1 LRPTSTCRR
10 LSKRSSP
17 FTRVACACSIVVVRD
32 FAIVTAVHALRGE
45 LHQAFSN
52 LISNAIDAMR
62 DGGGQLKL
70 SVQQAPRGN
79 YVGVLI
85 ALEDTGIGIP
95 LENLPRL
102 FEPFFTTKTAA
113 GTGLG
118 LWVVR
123 QFVTSLG
130 RHN

>member
-1 LRPTSTCRR
+1 
-10 LSKRSSP
+10 
-17 FTRVACACSIVVVRD
+17 
-32 FAIVTAVHALRGE
+32 
-45 LHQAFSN
+45 
-52 LISNAIDAMR
+52 MR